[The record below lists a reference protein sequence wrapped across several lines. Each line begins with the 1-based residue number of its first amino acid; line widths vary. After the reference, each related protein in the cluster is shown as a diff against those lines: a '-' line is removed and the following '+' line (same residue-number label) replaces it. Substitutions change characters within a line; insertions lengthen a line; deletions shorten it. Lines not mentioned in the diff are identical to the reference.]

1 MAVTSIWPIK
11 GRVDKV
17 INYARNP
24 EKTHDKERLSEL
36 HEIEGVVEYAADEM
50 KTEKRA
56 YVTCLNLHSEETAAQ
71 EFMETKRLMHNEG
84 GRSCYHGYQSFK
96 ADEVDADTAHSIGV
110 ALARE
115 LWGDRFQ
122 VVIATH
128 CNTGHY
134 HNHFVINSVSDV
146 DGKKFYNSPADYRRM
161 REVSDRLCR
170 EAKISVIEYPADRR
184 ANYGEWLAEKN
195 GKPTMR
201 SRIREDIDRAI
212 LASTTEREFQ
222 RVMKEMGYEVITKT
236 PKGSPRVHPIVRI
249 MDGGKNFRLDKL
261 GEYYELDSIKQRI
274 QNNYRRKTPFPE
286 VAEDTK
292 APYYQYKEKAKKA
305 TGLYALY
312 LYYCYELHIIVHK
325 PTSVKKVSAFLREDV
340 TKLDRY
346 MPQQRKRNGE
356 PTVRQDKLSKQN
368 VILYLCGIIP
378 VVWLGLLIAPCLK
391 DGLPGLVQQFGTV
404 MENPFQIQLCED
416 SVKTVL
422 VLLLVYGIA
431 IGVYLSTEHNYR
443 RREEHGSAKWGTAGS
458 VNKKYA
464 NKDKT
469 ENKLLT
475 QNVAIGL
482 DGRKHRR
489 NLNVLVCGGSGAGK
503 TRFYAKPNI
512 MNANTSFV
520 VLDPKGELLR
530 DTGHLLEEK
539 GYEIKVLDLI
549 DMEKSH
555 CYNPFVYISSDD
567 DIQRLTTNLFKNT
580 TPKGSQTQDPFWDQT
595 AAMLLKALVCY
606 LHYEAPPDEQN
617 FSMVMEMIRAGDV
630 KEDNEEYQ
638 SVLDELFERL
648 EERNPEHIAL
658 KYYRAYHSGSAKT
671 LKSIQI
677 SLVSRLEKFNL
688 DSLAGI
694 TQCDEMDLGQ
704 IGEKKT
710 AVFAVIPDNDSS
722 FNFIVG
728 MLYTQL
734 FQQLY
739 YQADS
744 VHGGRL
750 PVHVHFVMD
759 EFANVALPD
768 EFDKLLSTM
777 RSREISVSI
786 IIQNLAQLKALFEKQ
801 WESIVGNCDEFLYL
815 GGNEQ
820 STHEYVSKLMGK
832 ETIDTNTYG
841 RSRGRN
847 GSYSTNYQLAG
858 RELMT
863 PDEVRML
870 DNRYALLFIRGERP
884 IRDLKYD
891 ILHHPNVALTTDG
904 SAPAYTHGE
913 DTRSIASM
921 AFSFDKKVVK
931 NAEKLEAEKHEFL
944 LYSEEELEE
953 LLDEKEKKDNEEA

>member
-1 MAVTSIWPIK
+1 
-11 GRVDKV
+11 
-17 INYARNP
+17 
-24 EKTHDKERLSEL
+24 
-36 HEIEGVVEYAADEM
+36 
-50 KTEKRA
+50 
-56 YVTCLNLHSEETAAQ
+56 
-71 EFMETKRLMHNEG
+71 
-84 GRSCYHGYQSFK
+84 
-96 ADEVDADTAHSIGV
+96 
-110 ALARE
+110 
-115 LWGDRFQ
+115 
-122 VVIATH
+122 
-128 CNTGHY
+128 
-134 HNHFVINSVSDV
+134 
-146 DGKKFYNSPADYRRM
+146 
-161 REVSDRLCR
+161 
-170 EAKISVIEYPADRR
+170 
-184 ANYGEWLAEKN
+184 
-195 GKPTMR
+195 
-201 SRIREDIDRAI
+201 
-212 LASTTEREFQ
+212 
-222 RVMKEMGYEVITKT
+222 
-236 PKGSPRVHPIVRI
+236 
-249 MDGGKNFRLDKL
+249 
-261 GEYYELDSIKQRI
+261 
-274 QNNYRRKTPFPE
+274 
-286 VAEDTK
+286 
-292 APYYQYKEKAKKA
+292 
-305 TGLYALY
+305 
-312 LYYCYELHIIVHK
+312 
-325 PTSVKKVSAFLREDV
+325 
-340 TKLDRY
+340 
-346 MPQQRKRNGE
+346 MPQQKKKNGDL
-356 PTVRQDKLSKQN
+356 TVKNDKLSKQN
-368 VILYLCGIIP
+368 IVLYFFGIIP
-378 VVWLGLLIAPCLK
+378 VVWLGLLIAPCM
-391 DGLPGLVQQFGTV
+391 DNGLVSLIQKFGTV
-404 MENPFQIQLCED
+404 MQNPFHIQLCED
-416 SVKTVL
+416 SLKTVL
-422 VLLLVYGIA
+422 ILFLIYGIA
-431 IGVYLSTEHNYR
+431 IGVYLSTDRNYR
-443 RREEHGSAKWGTAGS
+443 RREEHGSAKWGSAGS

-464 NKDKT
+464 DKKKD

-530 DTGHLLEEK
+530 DTGNLLKEK
-539 GYEIKVLDLI
+539 GYEVKVLDLI

-555 CYNPFVYISSDD
+555 CYNPFVYLHSDD

-617 FSMVMEMIRAGDV
+617 FPMVMEMIRAGDV

-694 TQCDEMDLGQ
+694 TQTDEMELGN

-744 VHGGRL
+744 IHGGRL

-820 STHEYVSKLMGK
+820 STHEYVSKLLGK

-847 GSYSTNYQLAG
+847 GNYSTNYQLAG

-870 DNRYALLFIRGERP
+870 DNKYALLFIRGERP
-884 IRDLKYD
+884 IQDLKYD
-891 ILHHPNVALTTDG
+891 ILHHPNVSLTTDG
-904 SAPAYTHGE
+904 GAPAYKHGE

-921 AFSFDKKVVK
+921 EFSFDP
-931 NAEKLEAEKHEFL
+931 KLIKEAEKIGADNHDFIL
-944 LYSEEELEE
+944 LSEEELEE
-953 LLDEKEKKDNEEA
+953 LLNEKEKRENEES